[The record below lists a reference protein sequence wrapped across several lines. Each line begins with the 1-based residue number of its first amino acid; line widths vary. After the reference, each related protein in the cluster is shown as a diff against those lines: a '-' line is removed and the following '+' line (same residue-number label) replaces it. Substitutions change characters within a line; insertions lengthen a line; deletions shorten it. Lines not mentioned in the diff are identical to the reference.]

1 MKVMIVDDCQTTRKI
16 LEFLLRSKGFDV
28 VTAENGLDAIEK
40 LATNKVNIILSDL
53 NMPYMDGIEFVKTV
67 KSDVNLSHIPILMV
81 TTEADPEEK
90 ERAFSAGA
98 NGYLV
103 KPVNADSISQNI
115 KRIMKEIFEGQG
127 GKDV

>member
-16 LEFLLRSKGFDV
+16 LEFHLRSKGFDV

-90 ERAFSAGA
+90 EKAFSAGA

-103 KPVNADSISQNI
+103 KPVTADSISQNI
-115 KRIMKEIFEGQG
+115 KRIMKEIFAGQG